1 MIFRGLFF
9 EYNAEIGRKKL
20 LINRIMNNSGI
31 MQQKNL
37 DIMIVA
43 GEASGDL
50 HGANLVRAMRDIN
63 PDLCFYGV
71 GGERMKEAG
80 VSLIAHSSGM
90 AVMGITEVLPRL
102 GFILKVK
109 RALKESLRHSR
120 PALLILIDYPG
131 FNLSLAKFAKEN
143 GIKVFYYIS
152 PKVWAWKKKRIYALE
167 KHVDRMALILPF
179 EEQVYKGTKLDARF
193 VGNPL
198 LDTVKREYTR
208 EEAIKKFGLKKDLTT
223 IALLPGSRKGEVTK
237 LLPEMLEMAEI
248 LKDKIPSIQFV
259 LPLADTL
266 SSDFVHG
273 LADRYGLDFKIIEGN
288 VYDVVGLSDIAVV
301 ASGTATLETALLG
314 VPMII
319 VYRVSPL
326 TYLIGRVLVNV
337 DHIGLVNII
346 AGKTVVP
353 ELIQGDANP
362 EKMADEVYDILTSI
376 PRMDEMKRNLSIV
389 SEMLGGPG
397 ASVRA
402 AGLAYELV
410 TTSDQIC

>member
-1 MIFRGLFF
+1 
-9 EYNAEIGRKKL
+9 
-20 LINRIMNNSGI
+20 
-31 MQQKNL
+31 MQSENL
-37 DIMIVA
+37 NIMIVA

-50 HGANLVRAMRDIN
+50 HGANLVRAMHNIN

-71 GGERMKEAG
+71 GGERMKKAG
-80 VSLIAHSSGM
+80 VSLIAHSSEM

-102 GFILKVK
+102 GFILKV
-109 RALKESLRHSR
+109 RRELKKSLRQSR

-131 FNLSLAKFAKEN
+131 FNLSLAKFAREN

-152 PKVWAWKKKRIYALE
+152 PKVWAWRKKRIYALE
-167 KHVDRMALILPF
+167 KYVDRMALILPF
-179 EEQVYKGTKLDARF
+179 EEQVYEEVDLDARF

-198 LDTVKREYTR
+198 LDTVKRKYTR
-208 EEAIKKFGLKKDLTT
+208 GEALKKFGLRENLTT

-237 LLPEMLEMAEI
+237 LLPEMLEMAKI
-248 LKDKIPSIQFV
+248 LKDRIPAIQFV

-266 SSDFVHG
+266 SPDFVHG
-273 LADRYGLDFKIIEGN
+273 LTDRSGVDFRIIEEN

-301 ASGTATLETALLG
+301 ASGTATLETAILG

-326 TYLIGRVLVNV
+326 TYLIGRVVVNV
-337 DHIGLVNII
+337 DNIGLVNII

-362 EKMADEVYDILTSI
+362 EKMADEVYDILTSGS
-376 PRMDEMKRNLSIV
+376 RMDEMKKDLLDV
-389 SEMLGGPG
+389 SKKLGDPG
-397 ASVRA
+397 ASERTA
-402 AGLAYELV
+402 LLAHEMI
-410 TTSDQIC
+410 S

>member
-1 MIFRGLFF
+1 
-9 EYNAEIGRKKL
+9 
-20 LINRIMNNSGI
+20 
-31 MQQKNL
+31 MQPKNL

-50 HGANLVRAMRDIN
+50 HGANLVRAMHDIN
-63 PDLCFYGV
+63 PGLCFYGV

-80 VSLIAHSSGM
+80 VSLIAHSSEM
-90 AVMGITEVLPRL
+90 AVMGIIEVLPRL

-109 RALKESLRHSR
+109 RDLKKSLRQSK
-120 PALLILIDYPG
+120 PAILILIDYPG
-131 FNLSLAKFAKEN
+131 FNLPMAKFAKEN

-167 KHVDRMALILPF
+167 RYVDRMALILPF
-179 EEQVYKGTKLDARF
+179 EEQVYEKVNLDARF

-198 LDTVKREYTR
+198 LDTVKRQYTR
-208 EEAIKKFGLKKDLTT
+208 GEALKKFGLKEGLTT
-223 IALLPGSRKGEVTK
+223 IALLPGSRKSEVTR
-237 LLPEMLEMAEI
+237 LLPEMLGMAKI
-248 LKDKIPSIQFV
+248 LKDRIPTIQFV

-266 SSDFVHG
+266 SSDFVRG
-273 LADRYGLDFKIIEGN
+273 LADRYGVDFRIVEGN

-326 TYLIGRVLVNV
+326 TYLIGRAVVNI

-346 AGKTVVP
+346 AEKTIVP
-353 ELIQGDANP
+353 ELIQGDASP
-362 EKMADEVYDILTSI
+362 EKMADEVYNIHTSA
-376 PRMDEMKRNLSIV
+376 PRMDEMKRNLSCV
-389 SEMLGGPG
+389 SEMLGGSG

-410 TTSDQIC
+410 TSSGQIC

>member
-1 MIFRGLFF
+1 
-9 EYNAEIGRKKL
+9 
-20 LINRIMNNSGI
+20 
-31 MQQKNL
+31 
-37 DIMIVA
+37 MIVA

-50 HGANLVRAMRDIN
+50 HGANLVRTMHDIN

-71 GGERMKEAG
+71 GGEKMKEAG
-80 VSLIAHSSGM
+80 VSLIAHSSEM
-90 AVMGITEVLPRL
+90 AVMGITEVIPRL

-109 RALKESLRHSR
+109 RELKKSLRQSR

-131 FNLSLAKFAKEN
+131 FNLPLAKFAKET

-152 PKVWAWKKKRIYALE
+152 PKVWAWRKKRIYVLE
-167 KHVDRMALILPF
+167 KYVDRMALILPF
-179 EEQVYKGTKLDARF
+179 EEQVYEKVNLDARF

-198 LDTVKREYTR
+198 LDTVRRQYTR
-208 EEAIKKFGLKKDLTT
+208 GEALKKFGLKEGLTT
-223 IALLPGSRKGEVTK
+223 IALLPGSRKGEVIR
-237 LLPEMLEMAEI
+237 LLPEMLGMAEI
-248 LKDKIPSIQFV
+248 LKDRIPTIQLV

-266 SSDFVHG
+266 SFDFVRG
-273 LADRYGLDFKIIEGN
+273 LADQYEVDFKIIEGN

-326 TYLIGRVLVNV
+326 TYLVGRTFVNV

-362 EKMADEVYDILTSI
+362 EKMADEVYDILTSV
-376 PRMDEMKRNLSIV
+376 PRMDEMKRNLSDV
-389 SEMLGGPG
+389 SEMLGNPG
-397 ASVRA
+397 ASVRT

-410 TTSDQIC
+410 TSSGQIC

>member
-1 MIFRGLFF
+1 MS
-9 EYNAEIGRKKL
+9 NP
-20 LINRIMNNSGI
+20 GI
-31 MQQKNL
+31 MQPQNL

-50 HGANLVRAMRDIN
+50 HGANLVRAMHDIN

-80 VSLIAHSSGM
+80 VSLIAHSSEM
-90 AVMGITEVLPRL
+90 AVMGIVEVLPRL

-109 RALKESLRHSR
+109 RELKKLLRQSR
-120 PALLILIDYPG
+120 PAILILIDYPG
-131 FNLSLAKFAKEN
+131 FNLPLAKFAKEN

-152 PKVWAWKKKRIYALE
+152 PKVWAWRKKRIYALDRY
-167 KHVDRMALILPF
+167 VDRMALILPF
-179 EEQVYKGTKLDARF
+179 EEQVYEEVNLDARF

-198 LDTVKREYTR
+198 MDTVKRQYTHG
-208 EEAIKKFGLKKDLTT
+208 EALKKFDLKEGLTT
-223 IALLPGSRKGEVTK
+223 IALLPGSRKGEVTR
-237 LLPEMLEMAEI
+237 LLPEMLGMAKI
-248 LKDKIPSIQFV
+248 LKDRIPTIQFV

-266 SSDFVHG
+266 SSDFVRG
-273 LADRYGLDFKIIEGN
+273 LADRYGVDFRIIEGN

-326 TYLIGRVLVNV
+326 TYLIGRAVVNI

-362 EKMADEVYDILTSI
+362 EKMADEVYNILTSA
-376 PRMDEMKRNLSIV
+376 PRMDEMKRNLSGV

-397 ASVRA
+397 ASARA

-410 TTSDQIC
+410 TSSGQIC

>member
-1 MIFRGLFF
+1 MD
-9 EYNAEIGRKKL
+9 NP
-20 LINRIMNNSGI
+20 GI
-31 MQQKNL
+31 MQSENL
-37 DIMIVA
+37 NIMIVA

-50 HGANLVRAMRDIN
+50 HGANLVRAMHNIN

-71 GGERMKEAG
+71 GGERMKKAG
-80 VSLIAHSSGM
+80 VSLIAHSSEM

-102 GFILKVK
+102 GFILKV
-109 RALKESLRHSR
+109 RRELKKSLRQSR

-131 FNLSLAKFAKEN
+131 FNLSLAKFAREN

-152 PKVWAWKKKRIYALE
+152 PKVWAWRKKRIYALE
-167 KHVDRMALILPF
+167 KYVDRMALILPF
-179 EEQVYKGTKLDARF
+179 EEQVYEEVDLDARF

-198 LDTVKREYTR
+198 LDTVKRKYTR
-208 EEAIKKFGLKKDLTT
+208 GEALKKFGLRENLTT

-237 LLPEMLEMAEI
+237 LLPEMLEMAKI
-248 LKDKIPSIQFV
+248 LKDRIPAIQFV

-266 SSDFVHG
+266 SPDFVHG
-273 LADRYGLDFKIIEGN
+273 LTDRSGVDFRIIEEN

-301 ASGTATLETALLG
+301 ASGTATLETAILG

-326 TYLIGRVLVNV
+326 TYLIGRVVVNV
-337 DHIGLVNII
+337 DNIGLVNII

-362 EKMADEVYDILTSI
+362 EKMADEVYDILTSGS
-376 PRMDEMKRNLSIV
+376 RMDEMKKDLLDV
-389 SEMLGGPG
+389 SKKLGDPG
-397 ASVRA
+397 ASERTA
-402 AGLAYELV
+402 LLAHEMI
-410 TTSDQIC
+410 S

>member
-1 MIFRGLFF
+1 M
-9 EYNAEIGRKKL
+9 
-20 LINRIMNNSGI
+20 I
-31 MQQKNL
+31 MQPENL

-50 HGANLVRAMRDIN
+50 HGANLVRAMHDIN

-80 VSLIAHSSGM
+80 VSLTAHSSEM

-109 RALKESLRHSR
+109 RELKKSLRQSR
-120 PALLILIDYPG
+120 PATLILIDYPG
-131 FNLSLAKFAKEN
+131 FNLPLAKFAKEN

-152 PKVWAWKKKRIYALE
+152 PKVWAWRKKRIYALE
-167 KHVDRMALILPF
+167 RYVDRIALILPF
-179 EEQVYKGTKLDARF
+179 EEQVYEKVNLDARF

-198 LDTVKREYTR
+198 LDTVRRQYTR
-208 EEAIKKFGLKKDLTT
+208 GEALKKFGLKEGLTT
-223 IALLPGSRKGEVTK
+223 IALLPGSRKGEVTR
-237 LLPEMLEMAEI
+237 LLPEMIGMAKI
-248 LKDKIPSIQFV
+248 LKDRIPTIQFV

-266 SSDFVHG
+266 SSDFVRG
-273 LADRYGLDFKIIEGN
+273 LADRYGVDFKIVERN

-326 TYLIGRVLVNV
+326 
-337 DHIGLVNII
+337 
-346 AGKTVVP
+346 
-353 ELIQGDANP
+353 
-362 EKMADEVYDILTSI
+362 
-376 PRMDEMKRNLSIV
+376 
-389 SEMLGGPG
+389 
-397 ASVRA
+397 
-402 AGLAYELV
+402 
-410 TTSDQIC
+410 